1 MKKVLLA
8 VLLSG
13 FALSASA
20 ATSPTCEKYF
30 ADLDDFVK
38 MAPADQQAAL
48 KQQNE
53 ETKKK
58 FEMIP
63 EAARDQAC
71 TQAADALK
79 QAKAARSSAGK

>member
-8 VLLSG
+8 TLLSA
-13 FALSASA
+13 FAMSASA
-20 ATSPTCEKYF
+20 ASATCEKYY
-30 ADLDDFVK
+30 AELDEFVK

-48 KQQNE
+48 QKQNE
-53 ETKKK
+53 DTKKQ

-71 TQAADALK
+71 TQAHDALK
-79 QAKAARSSAGK
+79 QAKAAMNSAGK

>member
-58 FEMIP
+58 I
-63 EAARDQAC
+63 
-71 TQAADALK
+71 
-79 QAKAARSSAGK
+79 